1 MPNLISLQQQQE
13 LNKNVKRKEKGESTD
28 LK

>member
-13 LNKNVKRKEKGESTD
+13 LNKNVKREEKGESTD